1 MSLNNAIKFLK
12 NGDKVR
18 LVLTFKGREMAHTD
32 LGNEVLIRFSNAL
45 SDVASIDQKPNLDGR
60 FMTMILM
67 PIKK

>member
-1 MSLNNAIKFLK
+1 
-12 NGDKVR
+12 
-18 LVLTFKGREMAHTD
+18 MAHTD
-32 LGNEVLIRFSNAL
+32 LGAEVLIRFSNAL